1 MESRRGLLLIVN
13 SEYVPRWQRRL
24 CAVEFGSALAGG
36 FVVNFL
42 FLGVFCLFICCG
54 VKGRA
59 GWVALD
65 LADCC
70 CISSFK
76 EGAYFLLWLRAQWLD
91 GSVAILRS
99 RDAATAAAA
108 ACARL
113 QLSALLVLPPS
124 SVRL

>member
-1 MESRRGLLLIVN
+1 
-13 SEYVPRWQRRL
+13 
-24 CAVEFGSALAGG
+24 LAGG

-65 LADCC
+65 PADCC

-76 EGAYFLLWLRAQWLD
+76 EGAYFLLWLRALPKLRTSWLD